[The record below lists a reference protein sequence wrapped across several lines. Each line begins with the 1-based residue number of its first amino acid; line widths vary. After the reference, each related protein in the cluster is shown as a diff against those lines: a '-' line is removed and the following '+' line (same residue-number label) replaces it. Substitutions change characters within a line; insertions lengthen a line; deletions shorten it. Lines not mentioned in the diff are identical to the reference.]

1 MRDIYFIQL
10 WLLLAVVVIVT
21 SCYTFCV
28 VVMLTSIWWI
38 IPIAICVAGI
48 MVVIPLCVVGYCCRK
63 RRLNKGNSSSV
74 SPDES
79 DDTGKEVTLQRERVA
94 CDVVVGEGAK
104 SVKIIGAELTTNPLD
119 LLDRNAGS

>member
-1 MRDIYFIQL
+1 
-10 WLLLAVVVIVT
+10 
-21 SCYTFCV
+21 
-28 VVMLTSIWWI
+28 MLTSIWWI
-38 IPIAICVAGI
+38 VPIAICIAGI
-48 MVVIPLCVVGYCCRK
+48 MVVIPLCVVGFCCRK
-63 RRLNKGNSSSV
+63 NSSSV

>member
-1 MRDIYFIQL
+1 MRDIYFIQLL

-38 IPIAICVAGI
+38 IPIAICIAGI
-48 MVVIPLCVVGYCCRK
+48 MVVIPLCVVGYCC

-94 CDVVVGEGAK
+94 CDVVVGEEPK